1 MIMQRNID
9 ISIKTKV
16 KKNEKGSSVTVVAGD
31 SWIKKN
37 DGLALCTKDGLLV
50 VRYFPSANTNGMGLY
65 IKPVRNMSF
74 YNKKYVGSVWY
85 VRNERSH

>member
-1 MIMQRNID
+1 M
-9 ISIKTKV
+9 
-16 KKNEKGSSVTVVAGD
+16 KKAVALQ
-31 SWIKKN
+31 WLLETLELKKN

-74 YNKKYVGSVWY
+74 YNKKYVGSV
-85 VRNERSH
+85 